1 MGPLYNQPSDTEVYS
16 TNKKNY
22 TVFKKKLVEYFKK
35 SQSERE
41 ARDRYL
47 TVTYCKLTSQWTK
60 KVDRGENSRK
70 RKQRED
76 KERDARLGTRG
87 VVKSDADFEDVIER
101 LQEQEVRL
109 KMEDKKMHSYAVIPP
124 LLLPPDE
131 RRRKFTNT
139 NGLIQ
144 DPMLI
149 YNERK
154 YVNMWT
160 DQERETFKE
169 KYLQHPKNF
178 GLIAQY
184 LERKTVSD
192 CVQYYYLSKKTENY
206 KQLLRKTRTRP
217 RVARRTQAPGGEVIG
232 PNIPGVVTR
241 RKVEELQGKEM
252 SGENNSKGNSRSN
265 TPAPLANNIK
275 TEENGETSGNE
286 KENGKK
292 KPDRARDS
300 KKTENQNDSSD
311 EEDSNQAVKTGPHP

>member
-1 MGPLYNQPSDTEVYS
+1 M
-16 TNKKNY
+16 
-22 TVFKKKLVEYFKK
+22 FKKKLVDYFKK
-35 SQSERE
+35 SQVERE

-60 KVDRGENSRK
+60 KVDRVENSRK
-70 RKQRED
+70 RKEKEGRCREMYEKIFPELRKQRED

-101 LQEQEVRL
+101 LQEQE
-109 KMEDKKMHSYAVIPP
+109 MEDKKMHSYAVIPP

-131 RRRKFTNT
+131 RKRKFTNT
-139 NGLIQ
+139 NGLIP

-178 GLIAQY
+178 GMIAQY

-192 CVQYYYLSKKTENY
+192 CVQYYYMSKKTENY
-206 KQLLRKTRTRP
+206 KQLLRKSRTRP
-217 RVARRTQAPGGEVIG
+217 RGAARRAQAPQAEVIG
-232 PNIPGVVTR
+232 PGIPGVVTR
-241 RKVEELQGKEM
+241 RKAEELPKEV
-252 SGENNSKGNSRSN
+252 SGDNNSKGNSRSN
-265 TPAPLANNIK
+265 TPV
-275 TEENGETSGNE
+275 SGNVKLE
-286 KENGKK
+286 EEVGKYDIYLHTRHITK
-292 KPDRARDS
+292 IPLNHTAIKRRLIIRL
-300 KKTENQNDSSD
+300 
-311 EEDSNQAVKTGPHP
+311 GPNPTQFVRTDFL